1 MLTSVSL
8 IWTHLDSLSHVS
20 SADKQ
25 GKQKVSCW
33 KTFELRTRFFS
44 RLLGGSQSSWF
55 VSATFKISIGPLH
68 IPKRSQQLQMKRWQT
83 NQNKLELFFLQ
94 RPGISRGRTH
104 HQVVLEDI
112 LRLGFLLTTG
122 KLLGVWVLRFVQG
135 KIIKC
140 VLSLAFCYLERF
152 EFALARLRAKISLL
166 KTTTPK
172 ESTAL
177 PT

>member
-25 GKQKVSCW
+25 GKLKVSSW
-33 KTFELRTRFFS
+33 KTFELRTRFFFKVA
-44 RLLGGSQSSWF
+44 GSQSCWF
-55 VSATFKISIGPLH
+55 VSATFKIGISPRH
-68 IPKRSQQLQMKRWQT
+68 IPKRSQTLQMKRWQT

-94 RPGISRGRTH
+94 RPGISWGRTH

-122 KLLGVWVLRFVQG
+122 KLLGVWVLRFVHG
-135 KIIKC
+135 KIIKR
-140 VLSLAFCYLERF
+140 VLSLVFCYLERF

-172 ESTAL
+172 QSTAL